1 MGDVMS
7 DVSFNLSDVFGT
19 VARTIP
25 DQTFVVWR
33 DRRLSYAD
41 LDARVDGFAHYL
53 ASVGLGCHTERD
65 SLAGHESGQDHLA
78 IYLRNGNEYLEAM
91 IGSYRA
97 RVAPFNVSYRYVEEE
112 LVYLLT
118 DSTARA
124 LVYPAEFAPRVAAIR
139 DRLPAL
145 EVLIQVADDF
155 GGQER
160 SDPGNGPGNA
170 LLPGA
175 VDFETILATPAPP
188 GGMPTPSGDDL
199 YVLYTGGTTGMPKGV
214 LWRQHDIFLS
224 SMGGRPFG
232 SDQAMASYDE
242 LAEKARASAGAMSMM
257 MIPPFMHGAAQW
269 AAFNAVTM
277 GGRLVIPDDVE
288 RMRPAAVLRLAERE
302 RVLSIPVVGDA
313 IARPLIDEIESGDYD
328 LSGLVTFTN
337 GGAPLSPTVRGR
349 VLAALPHV
357 MLLDAVG
364 ASESGAQMST
374 FTTAGAE
381 TTAATFTP
389 QSDTAVV
396 SADLDRVLSPGE
408 GHGWL
413 ARRDLIPLGYLGD
426 EAKTARTFPT
436 IDGVRWSVPGDRANV
451 LADGRIQL
459 LGRDSVTINSGGEKI
474 FVEEVERA
482 VAAHPGIYD
491 VVVVGR
497 PSERWGSEVVAVVQL
512 AEGESATDEE
522 LAEVCQ
528 KSIARYKVPK
538 AFIRTPKVVRSPAG
552 KADYRWAKALAAD
565 GVRSE

>member
-1 MGDVMS
+1 MGDVT
-7 DVSFNLSDVFGT
+7 FNLSDVFGE
-19 VARTIP
+19 VAKAIP
-25 DQTFVVWR
+25 DQTFLVWR
-33 DRRLSYAD
+33 DRRLSYAAV
-41 LDARVDGFAHYL
+41 DARVDGFANYL

-65 SLAGHESGQDHLA
+65 SLEGHESGQDHLG

-97 RVAPFNVSYRYVEEE
+97 RVAPFNVSYRYVEDE
-112 LVYLLT
+112 LIYLLT
-118 DSTARA
+118 DSKARA

-145 EVLIQVADDF
+145 EVLIQVADGF

-160 SDPGNGPGNA
+160 SDPGNGSGNA
-170 LLPGA
+170 LLAGA
-175 VDFETILATPAPP
+175 VDYETVLRTPAPSD
-188 GGMPTPSGDDL
+188 GLPTPSADDL
-199 YVLYTGGTTGMPKGV
+199 YILYTGGTTGMPKGV

-232 SDQAMASYDE
+232 STQFLASYEE
-242 LAEKARASAGAMSMM
+242 LADRARASAGAMSMM

-269 AAFNAVTM
+269 AAYNAITM
-277 GGRLVIPDDVE
+277 GGRIVIPDDVE
-288 RMRPAAVLRLAERE
+288 RMRPAEVLRLAERE

-313 IARPLIDEIESGDYD
+313 IARPLLEEIETGDYD
-328 LSGLVTFTN
+328 LSGLVTLTN
-337 GGAPLSPTVRGR
+337 GGAPMSPTVRDR
-349 VLAALPHV
+349 LLAALPHV

-364 ASESGAQMST
+364 ASESGAQMSS
-374 FTTAGAE
+374 FSTAGAE
-381 TTAATFTP
+381 TQAATFSP

-396 SADLDRVLSPGE
+396 SADLDRVLAPGE
-408 GHGWL
+408 GQGWL

-426 EAKTARTFPT
+426 AAKTARTFPT

-451 LADGRIQL
+451 LDDGRIQL

-482 VAAHPGIYD
+482 IAAHPAVYD

-512 AEGESATDEE
+512 AEGASATDEE
-522 LAEVCQ
+522 LAGVCG
-528 KSIARYKVPK
+528 KSIARYKIPK
-538 AFIRTPKVVRSPAG
+538 AFVRMPKVVRSPAG
-552 KADYRWAKALAAD
+552 KADYRWAKEVAAE

>member
-1 MGDVMS
+1 MGS
-7 DVSFNLSDVFGT
+7 GISFNLSDVFGT

-25 DQTFVVWR
+25 DQTFLVWR
-33 DRRLSYAD
+33 GSRLSYAEVD
-41 LDARVDGFAHYL
+41 RRVDGFANYL
-53 ASVGLGCHTERD
+53 TSVGLGCHTERD
-65 SLAGHESGQDHLA
+65 ALAGHESGQDHLG

-97 RVAPFNVSYRYVEEE
+97 RVAPFNTSYRYVEDE
-112 LVYLLT
+112 LLYLLT
-118 DSTARA
+118 DSKSKA

-139 DRLPAL
+139 DRLPHL
-145 EVLIQVADDF
+145 RVLIQVAD
-155 GGQER
+155 Q
-160 SDPGNGPGNA
+160 SGNA

-175 VDFETILATPAPP
+175 VDYETILSTPTPAD
-188 GGMPTPSGDDL
+188 GMPTPSGDDL

-224 SMGGRPFG
+224 SMGGRPWG
-232 SDQAMASYDE
+232 SDQPLASHDE

-288 RMRPAAVLRLAERE
+288 RMRPAEVLRLVESE
-302 RVLSIPVVGDA
+302 KVLSLPVVGDA
-313 IARPLIDEIESGDYD
+313 IARPLLDEIETGDYD
-328 LSGLVTFTN
+328 LSGLFTITN
-337 GGAPLSPTVRGR
+337 GGAPLSPTVRER
-349 VLAALPHV
+349 ILAALPHL

-374 FTTAGAE
+374 ATTAGAE
-381 TTAATFTP
+381 TQAATFTP

-396 SADLDRVLSPGE
+396 SADLDRVLRPGE
-408 GHGWL
+408 GKGWL

-426 EAKTARTFPT
+426 QAKTAKTFPT
-436 IDGVRWSVPGDRANV
+436 IDGVRWSVPGDRADV
-451 LADGRIQL
+451 LSDGRIQL

-482 VAAHPGIYD
+482 IAAHPSVYD

-497 PSERWGSEVVAVVQL
+497 PSERWGSEVVAVVQMADG
-512 AEGESATDEE
+512 AEASDED
-522 LAEVCQ
+522 LVEVCRT
-528 KSIARYKVPK
+528 SIARYKIPK
-538 AFIRTPKVVRSPAG
+538 AFIRTPKVMRSPAG
-552 KADYRWAKALAAD
+552 KADYRWAKEVATA

>member
-1 MGDVMS
+1 MDSGTN
-7 DVSFNLSDVFGT
+7 FNLSEVFGT
-19 VARTIP
+19 VAKAIP
-25 DQTFVVWR
+25 DQTFLVWR
-33 DRRLSYAD
+33 GRRLSYAD
-41 LDARVDGFAHYL
+41 VDRRVEGFGNYL

-65 SLAGHESGQDHLA
+65 ALAGHESGQDHLG

-97 RVAPFNVSYRYVEEE
+97 RVAPFNVSYRYVEDE
-112 LVYLLT
+112 LLYLLT
-118 DSTARA
+118 DSESNA

-139 DRLPAL
+139 DRLPHL
-145 EVLIQVADDF
+145 RVLIQVADHS
-155 GGQER
+155 GHE
-160 SDPGNGPGNA
+160 

-175 VDFETILATPAPP
+175 VDYETILATPTPAA
-188 GGMPTPSGDDL
+188 GLPTPSGDDL

-224 SMGGRPFG
+224 SMGGRPWG
-232 SDQAMASYDE
+232 SDQPLASYDE

-277 GGRLVIPDDVE
+277 GGRIVIPNDVE
-288 RMRPAAVLRLAERE
+288 RMQPAAVLRLAAEE
-302 RVLSIPVVGDA
+302 KVLSLPVVGDA
-313 IARPLIDEIESGDYD
+313 IARPLLDEIETGDYD
-328 LSGLVTFTN
+328 LSGLFTITN
-337 GGAPLSPTVRGR
+337 GGAPLSPTVRER
-349 VLAALPHV
+349 ILKALPHL

-374 FTTAGAE
+374 ATTAGAE
-381 TTAATFTP
+381 TQAATFTP

-396 SADLDRVLSPGE
+396 SAELDRVLQPGE
-408 GHGWL
+408 GRGWL

-426 EAKTARTFPT
+426 EAKTAKTFPT
-436 IDGVRWSVPGDRANV
+436 IGGVRWSVPGDRANV
-451 LADGRIQL
+451 LSDGRIQL

-482 VAAHPGIYD
+482 IAAHPSVYD

-497 PSERWGSEVVAVVQL
+497 PSERWGSEVVAVVQF
-512 AEGESATDEE
+512 ADGADATDEE
-522 LAEVCQ
+522 LVEVCRT
-528 KSIARYKVPK
+528 SIARYKIPK

-552 KADYRWAKALAAD
+552 KADYRWAKDVATE

>member
-1 MGDVMS
+1 VSGVS
-7 DVSFNLSDVFGT
+7 DVNFNLSDVFGT
-19 VARTIP
+19 VAKAIP
-25 DQTFVVWR
+25 DQTFLVWR

-41 LDARVDGFAHYL
+41 VDARIDGFARYL
-53 ASVGLGCHTERD
+53 ASVGLGCHTERG
-65 SLAGHESGQDHLA
+65 SLEGHESGQDHLG

-97 RVAPFNVSYRYVEEE
+97 RVAPFNVSYRYVEDE
-112 LVYLLT
+112 LIYLLT
-118 DSTARA
+118 DSKARA

-145 EVLIQVADDF
+145 EVLVQVAD
-155 GGQER
+155 G
-160 SDPGNGPGNA
+160 SGNA

-175 VDFETILATPAPP
+175 VDYETVLWTPAPAA
-188 GGMPTPSGDDL
+188 GMPTPSADDL
-199 YVLYTGGTTGMPKGV
+199 YILYTGGTTGMPKGV

-232 SDQAMASYDE
+232 STEFLASYEE
-242 LAEKARASAGAMSMM
+242 LADKARTSAGALSMM

-269 AAFNAVTM
+269 AAYNAITM
-277 GGRLVIPDDVE
+277 GGRIVIPDDVE

-313 IARPLIDEIESGDYD
+313 IARPLLEEIETGDYD
-328 LSGLVTFTN
+328 LSGLVTLTN
-337 GGAPLSPTVRGR
+337 GGAPLSPTVRDR
-349 VLAALPHV
+349 ILAALPHI

-374 FTTAGAE
+374 YSTAGAE
-381 TTAATFTP
+381 TQAAATFSP
-389 QSDTAVV
+389 QSDTAVI

-408 GHGWL
+408 GQGWL

-426 EAKTARTFPT
+426 AAKTARTFPT
-436 IDGVRWSVPGDRANV
+436 IGGVRWSVPGDRANV
-451 LADGRIQL
+451 LDDGRIQL

-482 VAAHPGIYD
+482 IAAHPAVYD

-512 AEGESATDEE
+512 AEGASATDEE
-522 LAEVCQ
+522 LAEVCR
-528 KSIARYKVPK
+528 KTIARYKIPK
-538 AFIRTPKVVRSPAG
+538 AFIRTPKVMRSPAG
-552 KADYRWAKALAAD
+552 KADYRWAKELAAE

>member
-1 MGDVMS
+1 MDSGTN
-7 DVSFNLSDVFGT
+7 FNLSDVFGT
-19 VARTIP
+19 VAKAIP
-25 DQTFVVWR
+25 DQTFLVWR
-33 DRRLSYAD
+33 GRRLSYAD
-41 LDARVDGFAHYL
+41 VDRRVEGFGNYL

-65 SLAGHESGQDHLA
+65 ALAGHESGQDHLG

-97 RVAPFNVSYRYVEEE
+97 RVAPFNVSYRYVEDE
-112 LVYLLT
+112 LLYLLT
-118 DSTARA
+118 DSESNA

-139 DRLPAL
+139 DRLPHL
-145 EVLIQVADDF
+145 RVLIQVADHS
-155 GGQER
+155 GHE
-160 SDPGNGPGNA
+160 

-175 VDFETILATPAPP
+175 VDYETILATPTPAA
-188 GGMPTPSGDDL
+188 GLPTPSGDDL

-224 SMGGRPFG
+224 SMGGRPWG
-232 SDQAMASYDE
+232 SDQPLASYDE

-277 GGRLVIPDDVE
+277 GGRIVIPNDVE
-288 RMRPAAVLRLAERE
+288 RMQPAAVLRLAAEE
-302 RVLSIPVVGDA
+302 KVLSLPVVGDA
-313 IARPLIDEIESGDYD
+313 IARPLLDEIETGDYD
-328 LSGLVTFTN
+328 LSGLFTITN
-337 GGAPLSPTVRGR
+337 GGAPLSPTVRER
-349 VLAALPHV
+349 ILKALPHL

-374 FTTAGAE
+374 ATTAGAE
-381 TTAATFTP
+381 TQAATFTP

-396 SADLDRVLSPGE
+396 SAELDRVLQPGE
-408 GHGWL
+408 GRGWL

-426 EAKTARTFPT
+426 EAKTAKTFPT
-436 IDGVRWSVPGDRANV
+436 IGGVRWSVPGDRANV
-451 LADGRIQL
+451 LSDGRIQL

-482 VAAHPGIYD
+482 IAAHPSVYD

-497 PSERWGSEVVAVVQL
+497 PSERWGSEVVAVVQF
-512 AEGESATDEE
+512 ADGADATDEE
-522 LAEVCQ
+522 LVEVCRT
-528 KSIARYKVPK
+528 SIARYKIPK

-552 KADYRWAKALAAD
+552 KADYRWAKDVATE